1 MGQFVKVGTT
11 AELED
16 LEAGKLVEA
25 GGRSIALFNI
35 GGSYYA
41 IDNTCPHRGGPLSQG
56 MLAEDVVICPWHG
69 ARFEV
74 KTGAVLAPP
83 APEGVKSYPVRVNG
97 NDVEIEVG

>member
-16 LEAGKLVEA
+16 LEEGKLVEA

-56 MLAEDVVICPWHG
+56 MLAEDVVICPWRG
-69 ARFEV
+69 ARFNV

-83 APEGVKSYPVRVNG
+83 APEG
-97 NDVEIEVG
+97 

>member
-16 LEAGKLVEA
+16 LEGAKLVEA
-25 GGRSIALFNI
+25 GGRSTACSTWAAATMRLTIPALTE
-35 GGSYYA
+35 A
-41 IDNTCPHRGGPLSQG
+41 DRLSQG

-69 ARFEV
+69 ARFDV